1 MHCLHSASKE
11 TVTWLGP
18 GAPPEP
24 RCRQD
29 TSGCPPEYIGHRQ
42 SMVFPKQ
49 KWGAIPRRWQHTRL
63 SLLETSS
70 RRCPGLWAAGSPPSR
85 PRSTCTLPRPS
96 PKAPHSLPAGDQEA
110 VQPHLGGDLPLL
122 LGPPSDQQ
130 PHLLH
135 CRAGKGPLPR
145 PERTWA
151 LRAAGGSGQGWVWPQ
166 GMFLGG
172 PWPHCCRLAFPQDSA
187 LVFP

>member
-29 TSGCPPEYIGHRQ
+29 TSGCPAEYIGHRQ

-96 PKAPHSLPAGDQEA
+96 PKAPHSLLQGIKKPYNPILGETFRCCWAHPQTNSRTFYIAEQARAPCPAQNGPGLCGRQGA
-110 VQPHLGGDLPLL
+110 V
-122 LGPPSDQQ
+122 
-130 PHLLH
+130 
-135 CRAGKGPLPR
+135 GK
-145 PERTWA
+145 
-151 LRAAGGSGQGWVWPQ
+151 GGSGRRACFSVAPGLTAAGW
-166 GMFLGG
+166 
-172 PWPHCCRLAFPQDSA
+172 DS
-187 LVFP
+187 PRIQP